1 MINKLFGKNII
12 IIGGSGLIGKSIT
25 NLLLS
30 RITQFT
36 KFR

>member
-1 MINKLFGKNII
+1 MINIFGKNII

-30 RITQFT
+30 RDCNLLN
-36 KFR
+36 